1 MVALQKL
8 NTRGAGS
15 HRPEASHP
23 YGYPAPHLNMTE
35 TEPVEVKVLP
45 YEGYELTEWELR
57 SNPDRNGLRKIEGI
71 DCKTSWPTEVEVG
84 QHLVRNNL
92 TLEEV
97 KKVERGPITTWILG
111 EYMHNDKIVQYNVE
125 NHNKQWVII
134 LEEQTELVQAEIKLH
149 LKMREIAHEHV
160 KKKIEEAEAKG
171 EPLFKPTRFRHKE
184 TGEIVTQIN
193 LMQIKNYEKLDD

>member
-1 MVALQKL
+1 MET
-8 NTRGAGS
+8 N
-15 HRPEASHP
+15 
-23 YGYPAPHLNMTE
+23 E
-35 TEPVEVKVLP
+35 TEVRVLP
-45 YEGYELTEWELR
+45 YDGYELTDLELP
-57 SNPDRNGLRKIEGI
+57 SNPDKSGVRVIEGI
-71 DCKTSWPTEVEVG
+71 ECKTSWPTEVQVG
-84 QHLVRNNL
+84 QHLVRNSL
-92 TLEEV
+92 GMEEV

-111 EYMHNDKIVQYNVE
+111 EYMHSDKIVQYNVE

-149 LKMREIAHEHV
+149 LKMREIANEHV